1 MLDVFYNRITDD
13 IFEKASKG
21 YLNIYGVHKFCEV
34 YKEYTVYLVRDSS
47 YVLNRKLD
55 IHSNRMISIDIE
67 RNPVYAMVN
76 DKLKDVYLIKMLEL
90 NDKYRH
96 GRKCEIKVDIE
107 DMRDIHR
114 FYSLLENGVQKLL
127 MS

>member
-1 MLDVFYNRITDD
+1 
-13 IFEKASKG
+13 
-21 YLNIYGVHKFCEV
+21 
-34 YKEYTVYLVRDSS
+34 
-47 YVLNRKLD
+47 LD